1 LFNYAPGHEIGW
13 GGHKLG
19 ALLICVLVGNGS
31 SSTALCREERI
42 ACLCREQLRVLLHST
57 PDKVEHKF
65 HAPSALFPF
74 ERSYGTQ
81 RAEGWVVPEQVRT
94 QRREKSLSSSG
105 NLIPISRSFEPQ
117 LSPEGARLPG
127 IKLGQND
134 KQEPAALAYGSEE

>member
-1 LFNYAPGHEIGW
+1 M
-13 GGHKLG
+13 
-19 ALLICVLVGNGS
+19 
-31 SSTALCREERI
+31 
-42 ACLCREQLRVLLHST
+42 
-57 PDKVEHKF
+57 
-65 HAPSALFPF
+65 
-74 ERSYGTQ
+74 
-81 RAEGWVVPEQVRT
+81 VPEQVRT